1 MPKQIFLSG
10 VVLRVF
16 PIPAM
21 LITWEHFVE
30 DFRKSLLHRNLNS
43 FVAFVV
49 ADFSSMLI

>member
-1 MPKQIFLSG
+1 MPKQIFFSA

-21 LITWEHFVE
+21 LIICEHFVE